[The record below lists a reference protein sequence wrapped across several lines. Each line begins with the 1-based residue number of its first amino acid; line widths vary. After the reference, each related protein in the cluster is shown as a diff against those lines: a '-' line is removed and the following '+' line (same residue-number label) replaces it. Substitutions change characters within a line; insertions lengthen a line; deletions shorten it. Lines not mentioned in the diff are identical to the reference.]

1 MVLVSKFA
9 AVVSATLLAATS
21 SLLVPKLRTTSRPFV
36 KGARF
41 STQDPDA
48 IMSDD
53 PMIVKLED
61 MCAELNGGDWNE
73 EVGLMQLLNPSKVV
87 NLERELT
94 ELRASLES
102 TEGGDAV
109 ATDGT
114 ATVEV
119 SREDLLEQIRLKE
132 AKQLAEMRGVMRD
145 WLKALFVWQSILSV
159 VVCGLVAY
167 DAVPFASPGLEIYV
181 RVLGKKSR
189 HTQELYGG
197 DAGGAVIV
205 LRGEGVVRGYACAFF
220 FSSSSF
226 FKVPVLNLDT
236 TDHTH
241 YITTTS
247 PTYS

>member
-102 TEGGDAV
+102 TESGDAV

-220 FSSSSF
+220 FF
-226 FKVPVLNLDT
+226 FFFFSKFLF
-236 TDHTH
+236 
-241 YITTTS
+241 
-247 PTYS
+247 